1 MLSFFK
7 EIRIY
12 LGIIFLLI
20 GSLIALMYF
29 SLPKGLE
36 EFSLSLPADEEIKYE
51 RETIKLG
58 QQDGNGVIKT
68 DNKKV
73 YKQIKVKSQDNLI
86 KILRNENI
94 PDRFIQALV
103 RAKGSERMA
112 RIKEGDFVEIVHD
125 FLMNPASISV
135 TSNFMDGYEAIFKN
149 GLFKISKFSR
159 ILDKEEIYHSATI
172 EDSLFMSGKKSN
184 IPESIIMDLAY
195 IFGWDIDFIYDIR
208 SGDSFE
214 LIYEQLYWKGNKVR
228 NGDIISANFYRG
240 ENKFSAVRYFQD
252 GKKDYFSQEGNNLKK
267 AFLGSPVEFSY
278 VSSKYNLNRK
288 HPILN
293 TIRAHTG
300 VDYAAT
306 TGTPVRATGEGTVIF
321 RANKGGYG
329 RLIEIRHFN
338 EYTTRYAHLSGYAKG
353 LQVGSKVDQGD
364 IIGYVG
370 KSGLATGPHLHY
382 EFRVNGMHTDPLR
395 VKFPNAKPI
404 ESENKEDFTNFAL
417 ALDLKMNT
425 LKKKLFSS
433 NEEKIE
439 E

>member
-51 RETIKLG
+51 REIIKLG
-58 QQDGNGVIKT
+58 QQNDNGVIKT
-68 DNKKV
+68 DDKKV

-135 TSNFMDGYEAIFKN
+135 TSNFMDGYEAIFNN

-267 AFLGSPVEFSY
+267 AFLRSPVEFSY

-300 VDYAAT
+300 VDYAAK
-306 TGTPVRATGEGTVIF
+306 TGTPVRATGEGTVIY

-382 EFRVNGMHTDPLR
+382 EVIVNGKKVNSQKLKLPSGKILKGEER
-395 VKFPNAKPI
+395 
-404 ESENKEDFTNFAL
+404 KEFEL
-417 ALDLKMNT
+417 ARIKIDLK
-425 LKKKLFSS
+425 LSELR
-433 NEEKIE
+433 
-439 E
+439 

>member
-29 SLPKGLE
+29 SLPRGLE
-36 EFSLSLPADEEIKYE
+36 EFSLSLSADEEIKYE

-58 QQDGNGVIKT
+58 QQNDNGVIKT

-125 FLMNPASISV
+125 FLMNPASVSV

-159 ILDKEEIYHSATI
+159 ILDKEEIYHSASI

-267 AFLGSPVEFSY
+267 AFLRSPVEFSY

-353 LQVGSKVDQGD
+353 LQVGSKL
-364 IIGYVG
+364 I
-370 KSGLATGPHLHY
+370 
-382 EFRVNGMHTDPLR
+382 RV
-395 VKFPNAKPI
+395 
-404 ESENKEDFTNFAL
+404 
-417 ALDLKMNT
+417 T
-425 LKKKLFSS
+425 LLVMWVSLV
-433 NEEKIE
+433 
-439 E
+439 